1 MAIKGI
7 TIILY
12 EKFEA
17 GKDDF
22 GKSIYEEVPVEVE
35 NVLVSPTSLTD
46 VIDQLNLHGKKAIY
60 TLAIPKNDSHD
71 WKDVKVEFFGEIW
84 KTFGFPTEGIAELIP
99 LEWNKKV
106 MVERYG

>member
-12 EKFEA
+12 EKSEV

-22 GKSIYEEVPVEVE
+22 GKTIYEEVPVEVE
-35 NVLVSPTSLTD
+35 NVLVSPTSSTD

-71 WKDVKVEFFGEIW
+71 WEDVKVEFFGKIW
-84 KTFGFPTEGIAELIP
+84 KTFGFPTEGIDELIP